1 MNTKTQN
8 AVLLS
13 ELKKR
18 NLTVYKIMN
27 ELGIGCPTKR
37 ISELK
42 KKHPIKIN
50 MVKKKTR
57 WGTSTFAV
65 YVLQRG

>member
-1 MNTKTQN
+1 MKTQN
-8 AVLLS
+8 DVLLA

-18 NLTVYKIMN
+18 NLTVRQIANQLY
-27 ELGIGCPTKR
+27 IGCPTKR
-37 ISELK
+37 ISDLRK
-42 KKHPIKIN
+42 KYSIKSN

-65 YVLQRG
+65 YVLQRGG